1 MYMLCVGVKDEVPL
15 CPAAPVIECMF
26 LFVGVR
32 GKMMKMRAQCDSAIE
47 RSEQLSKTLQET
59 TERLHQ
65 TEEERNSL
73 QR

>member
-1 MYMLCVGVKDEVPL
+1 MLCVGVKGEVPL
-15 CPAAPVIECMF
+15 CPAAAVIECMF
-26 LFVGVR
+26 LYLLGVR

-59 TERLHQ
+59 TERLNQ

>member
-1 MYMLCVGVKDEVPL
+1 MLCVGVKDEVPL
-15 CPAAPVIECMF
+15 CPAAAVIECM
-26 LFVGVR
+26 FVGVR